1 MITRSS
7 IAFEDFLGSSIAP
20 QVMPPWLQDHYI
32 RTHRSSSS
40 SLILI
45 TIPHPLVLTII
56 ILILRVM
63 QACNGI
69 RGILRALS
77 GFGAQPNPL
86 VWEFKWFSIY
96 MENLDDDDDYYGKG
110 LNYLFQT
117 EFLRSQLLGGSCDS
131 NLLPTPLLWSWKLVA
146 LLNWPFLRDL
156 SSSTHNFKRTLVSA
170 EIAHIEY
177 YSFIETDQLLNSIEN
192 FIILTY

>member
-1 MITRSS
+1 MCVCVWGDICTFTSLETASLPSEKGLCDKECARAPEWHKLRLLGEALLALWTPQILPSWPPNNSFANSEYLQPLQIS
-7 IAFEDFLGSSIAP
+7 ISLTSH
-20 QVMPPWLQDHYI
+20 PP
-32 RTHRSSSS
+32 
-40 SLILI
+40 
-45 TIPHPLVLTII
+45 V

-77 GFGAQPNPL
+77 GFGAQPNPP

-117 EFLRSQLLGGSCDS
+117 EFLLSQLLGDSCDS
-131 NLLPTPLLWSWKLVA
+131 NLLPP
-146 LLNWPFLRDL
+146 PFL
-156 SSSTHNFKRTLVSA
+156 
-170 EIAHIEY
+170 
-177 YSFIETDQLLNSIEN
+177 
-192 FIILTY
+192 